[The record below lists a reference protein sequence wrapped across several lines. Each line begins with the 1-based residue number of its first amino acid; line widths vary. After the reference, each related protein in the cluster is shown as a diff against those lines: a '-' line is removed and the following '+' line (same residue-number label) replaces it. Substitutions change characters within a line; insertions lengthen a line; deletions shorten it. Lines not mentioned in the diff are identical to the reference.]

1 MSGVVDAIVEIVET
15 IVEVI
20 VDVVVGIIDFV
31 GDVIGFIMSPFG
43 AFGGPDMGDPGQ
55 IAQGVTVTR
64 NGSNVPLPV
73 VYGHRK
79 IGGSNIF
86 TETNGVENSNLYVV
100 YALCEGEIQGLHKV
114 FVNDTELPR
123 GGQQYPNGTTY
134 VVTEGRYA
142 NRIALQ
148 FFNGSETQGQS
159 ALANESATW
168 GTKNRRMPGVA
179 YVVIRYY
186 WAPIANQEDAD
197 NNPFGG
203 GIPQVNFEVF
213 GKKVYDVTTHGSGE
227 NLSGSYA
234 SRTKSYSVNPANC
247 LLDFIENP
255 RYGAGQSVD
264 TINAE
269 TFKIAANKFN
279 QTVQYSNNQ
288 GGRAMTMHAVVD
300 TSQQVITNTQLL
312 LQGCRSVFPFV
323 NGRYKLKVE
332 DGGHPTDITSATV
345 TVAYDVD
352 ANEIIGGVKLV
363 GERKSSKYNRVIVN
377 YIDPDRAFSNQQ
389 ATFERSRDLE
399 KDNNEILVGEFTFH
413 TLTNVA
419 VARDIAQMIYD
430 KSRSQRTV
438 TFNATH
444 ELLDVE
450 VGDIITLT
458 DEICQLDEDTF
469 RVVGM
474 KLKKDLTVEI
484 EAVEHDATLYPFVK
498 GAQIEIPPPVYLPD
512 FYSII
517 PLVRKLPQFPVGIVH
532 VYDDLIGDFSNLDPG
547 TNDPPVPPTYGD
559 IDDWSGL
566 PPSDPPSD
574 DGGID
579 DYPGGSLPPTVNPP
593 VTLPPGVDPLPL
605 IPVTVSAFQDL
616 TGQRPLDGHYGY
628 ISQTQANIDAGRAP
642 GAPYTSFQA
651 YINGRTTYSQNNNRS
666 VPVWLSNGQCPA
678 IVNPYNE
685 LPGSQSAASFLQNKP
700 LGFVSYTGLGSSS
713 YNNRYSLLINK
724 PTDPTIQH
732 LKILQYEDGQLID
745 DTIHRFLPAIS
756 SSIAGGFGLQA
767 RGIQFHVADT
777 TSNTQSSGRVVME
790 AYYIRN
796 YGAPNQTTYK
806 AGGDFTTLKTQG
818 YLPSWLT
825 GVSYVNNFYTNG
837 FRYRNR
843 LGVWVTDKG
852 LNGLLNFLVWH
863 NANFTDLTSN
873 VRSTSHSLGGN

>member
-79 IGGSNIF
+79 VGGTNIF

-159 ALANESATW
+159 ALANESASW
-168 GTKNRRMPGVA
+168 KTKKRTLPGIA

-186 WAPIANQEDAD
+186 WAPIESQEEAD

-227 NLSGSYA
+227 NLSGAYA
-234 SRTKSYSVNPANC
+234 NRTKSYSVNPANC

-255 RYGAGQSVD
+255 RYGAGQAVD

-269 TFKIAANKFN
+269 TFKNAANKFN

-288 GGRAMTMHAVVD
+288 SGRAMTMHAVID

-332 DGGHPTDITSATV
+332 DGGHATDITSAV
-345 TVAYDVD
+345 VNVAYDVD

-377 YIDPDRAFSNQQ
+377 YIDPDKAFSNQQ
-389 ATFERSRDLE
+389 VTFERSGHLAQ
-399 KDNNEILVGEFTFH
+399 DNNEILVGEFTFH

-419 VARDIAQMIYD
+419 IARDIAQMIYD

-450 VGDIITLT
+450 VGDIITVT
-458 DEICQLDEDTF
+458 DEICGLSSDTF

-484 EAVEHDATLYPFVK
+484 EAVEHDATLYPFVR
-498 GAQIEIPPPVYLPD
+498 GAQVDIPPPLYLPD

-547 TNDPPVPPTYGD
+547 TNDPPVPPSYGNIGD
-559 IDDWSGL
+559 HSGL
-566 PPSDPPSD
+566 PPAAPPSD
-574 DGGID
+574 NGGID
-579 DYPGGSLPPTVNPP
+579 DYYPPGGVPPTTGPP
-593 VTLPPGVDPLPL
+593 VTVPPGYDPVLPPVLT
-605 IPVTVSAFQDL
+605 PVTAFQGHTTQRPIDGYYGRITQTEAAIARGEAPNGPYRFYNDYANGMYQVLANKGFAAIDL
-616 TGQRPLDGHYGY
+616 TNGFCPVYVNTKALHTLSGDKLTNVMKREPMGIGYYRPPGTGFLYQDSYSFT
-628 ISQTQANIDAGRAP
+628 IQA
-642 GAPYTSFQA
+642 
-651 YINGRTTYSQNNNRS
+651 
-666 VPVWLSNGQCPA
+666 
-678 IVNPYNE
+678 
-685 LPGSQSAASFLQNKP
+685 
-700 LGFVSYTGLGSSS
+700 
-713 YNNRYSLLINK
+713 
-724 PTDPTIQH
+724 PTDPTITHVRIIGYDNGQ
-732 LKILQYEDGQLID
+732 KVSDGVYNFGPVGQDSAAVGAFALTQ
-745 DTIHRFLPAIS
+745 TIVNFQIS
-756 SSIAGGFGLQA
+756 SPTIVF
-767 RGIQFHVADT
+767 
-777 TSNTQSSGRVVME
+777 E
-790 AYYIRN
+790 AFFIRN
-796 YGAPNQTTYK
+796 YGNPIETTYA
-806 AGGDFTTLKTQG
+806 AGGNFTTLKTDG
-818 YLPSWLT
+818 YLPTWFT
-825 GVSYVNNFYTNG
+825 GVNYVNEFFTRGYT
-837 FRYRNR
+837 YRDR
-843 LGVWVTDKG
+843 HGRWVIDKG
-852 LNGLLNFLVWH
+852 LNGYLNFLVYH
-863 NANFTDLTSN
+863 RYNIALAADIN
-873 VRSTSHSLGGN
+873 VSTRHSLGGN

>member
-55 IAQGVTVTR
+55 MAQGVTVTR

-79 IGGSNIF
+79 IGGANIF

-114 FVNDTELPR
+114 FVNDVELPR
-123 GGQQYPNGTTY
+123 PGQQYPNGTTY
-134 VVTEGRYA
+134 VVTEGRFA

-148 FFNGSETQGQS
+148 FFNGTETQAQS
-159 ALANESATW
+159 QLANESASW
-168 GTKNRRMPGVA
+168 KTKSRTMPGVA
-179 YVVIRYY
+179 YVVMRFY
-186 WAPIANQEDAD
+186 WAPIETQEDAD

-234 SRTKSYSVNPANC
+234 SRAKSYSTNPANC

-255 RYGAGQSVD
+255 RYGAGQATD
-264 TINAE
+264 TINAD

-288 GGRAMTMHAVVD
+288 SGRAMTMHAVVD

-332 DGGHPTDITSATV
+332 DGGHPTDITSAV
-345 TVAYDVD
+345 VSVAYDVD

-377 YIDPDRAFSNQQ
+377 YIDPDKAFSNQQ
-389 ATFERSRDLE
+389 VTFERDGRLAQ
-399 KDNNEILVGEFTFH
+399 DNNEILVGEFTFH

-419 VARDIAQMIYD
+419 IARDIAQMIYD
-430 KSRSQRTV
+430 KSRSQRSI
-438 TFNATH
+438 TFNATQ

-450 VGDIITLT
+450 VGDIITVT
-458 DEICQLDEDTF
+458 DEICGLSSDTF

-498 GAQIEIPPPVYLPD
+498 GAQIDIPPPLYLPD

-532 VYDDLIGDFSNLDPG
+532 VYDDLIDDFSNLDPG
-547 TNDPPVPPTYGD
+547 TNDPPVPPSYGD
-559 IDDWSGL
+559 IGDWSGL
-566 PPSDPPSD
+566 PPSAPPPD
-574 DGGID
+574 NGGID
-579 DYPGGSLPPTVNPP
+579 DYYPPGGALPITGPP
-593 VTLPPGVDPLPL
+593 VTIPPGTPVLPPVLT
-605 IPVTVSAFQDL
+605 PVTAFQGH
-616 TGQRPLDGHYGY
+616 TTQRPIDGYYGR
-628 ISQTQANIDAGRAP
+628 ITQTQTAIDRGEVP
-642 GAPYTSFQA
+642 GAPYTSFNDYVNGMYTAATNRGFSQA
-651 YINGRTTYSQNNNRS
+651 LEITNGFC
-666 VPVWLSNGQCPA
+666 PVQLTMGTGPLTSDKVTQ
-678 IVNPYNE
+678 
-685 LPGSQSAASFLQNKP
+685 FLKRQP
-700 LGFVSYTGLGSSS
+700 LGLGYFNPPGTGFVYADSYQF
-713 YNNRYSLLINK
+713 NIMP
-724 PTDPTIQH
+724 PTDPTITH
-732 LKILQYEDGQLID
+732 LRIIGYDNGVKIHDEIYNFGPIRQEPPATGAFAVTQTITNFKVPSPTVSYEA
-745 DTIHRFLPAIS
+745 F
-756 SSIAGGFGLQA
+756 F
-767 RGIQFHVADT
+767 
-777 TSNTQSSGRVVME
+777 
-790 AYYIRN
+790 IRN
-796 YGAPNQTTYK
+796 YGNPIETTYA
-806 AGGDFTTLKTQG
+806 AGGNFTTLKTDG
-818 YLPSWLT
+818 YLPSWFT
-825 GVSYVNNFYTNG
+825 GVGYVNNFFSNG
-837 FRYRNR
+837 YAYRNKDGR
-843 LGVWVTDKG
+843 WVQTKG
-852 LNGLLNFLVWH
+852 LNAFLNFLPYH
-863 NANFTDLTSN
+863 RYNIALAAELN
-873 VRSTSHSLGGN
+873 VSTRHSLGGN